1 VPIKKVQRGTK
12 AATENQHNNM
22 QNYCK
27 IIGALAAA
35 SALVAGNAQAE
46 VEYELHTGYSTE
58 YIFRGVELGENL
70 VEVGFDAAYETN
82 GFTLSGGFWAT
93 GFDEEDSTAAIGT
106 GNEIDS
112 EIDFYGEVSKDFG
125 FATVGVG
132 YIYYYNLGSR
142 GVDDQELYLT
152 ASRDLGFANASVT
165 YYWDVIN
172 NFGGN
177 DGYTELAL
185 SRSFE
190 LSQCVSLNVASNV
203 GYLVEGGDFTAWTTK
218 VSVDWAF
225 ADRAKL
231 SPFIAGS
238 VALGESS
245 GTIWNT
251 TNNELT
257 GGAMLSV
264 GF

>member
-1 VPIKKVQRGTK
+1 
-12 AATENQHNNM
+12 M

-82 GFTLSGGFWAT
+82 GFTISGGFWAT
-93 GFDEEDSTAAIGT
+93 GFDANEDGTIINTLGGNT
-106 GNEIDS
+106 GNDVDN
-112 EIDFYGEVSKDFG
+112 EIDFYGEVSKDLG

-132 YIYYYNLGSR
+132 YIYYFNVGSL
-142 GVDDQELYLT
+142 GVDDQEIYFT
-152 ASRDLGFANASVT
+152 ASRDLGFANASLT
-165 YYWDVIN
+165 YYWDVVE
-172 NFGGN
+172 NFAGN
-177 DGYTELAL
+177 EGYTELAL

-190 LSQCVSLNVASNV
+190 LNQCVSLNVASNV
-203 GYLVEGGDFTAWTTK
+203 GYLIEGGDFTAWTTK

-225 ADRAKL
+225 AEKAKL

-238 VALGESS
+238 IALGEGASDS
-245 GTIWNT
+245 LWTV